1 MSIITT
7 YPGIVS
13 VSGDDLLV
21 IADMSVLGTPTR
33 TVRVDQL
40 IGTGGGGGTVLS
52 VDGGNSS
59 FINIAGGP
67 ITVSGTLTASLSA
80 TGTPSSSTY
89 LRGDNTWATIPGGN
103 VGTVTNV
110 SYSTNITA
118 FTAAVANAT
127 STPSLTLNLN
137 GGSVGQFLRQDGTW
151 ATVPTGSGTVES
163 VGLSTNIAA
172 FQVVNSPITG
182 IGTLEIN
189 LNGGST
195 GQFLRQDG
203 TWATIPGGNPGTV
216 TEVGVSSNY
225 LTIGNTPITSNGT
238 ISVNVPVSGVTAG
251 AYTNA
256 NITVDQYG
264 FVTAA
269 ANGSGGGSTSPAGSD
284 TQVQYNNS
292 GAFGAGAFFT
302 TNKTSKVDVK
312 YELGLVGDGTN
323 QGLLKL
329 YCEAGTPHYVGIKGP
344 NHSGGNSYTLQLPN
358 TLPAVANQILESN
371 ASGTLSWIATPS
383 GGSGTVTSVTG
394 QDGIVMTG
402 TATDPVVNVDYL
414 GTDNYILTALATN
427 PADSSTRPSREADMN
442 FSTERTSKQVYY
454 TTLADIVD
462 TGNGYKMTAFRLDV
476 ASGGATPTITM
487 ISNHIGGTWSISRI
501 GVGEYNIT
509 NSNGAIF
516 TDKTICYINNPN
528 IAGTVGATTNVFPQ
542 ATNIR
547 RKAAT
552 LISVECFEV
561 GTTTGN
567 RGDSADLG
575 TANPIYVEIK
585 IYD

>member
-59 FINIAGGP
+59 FINITGGP
-67 ITVSGTLTASLSA
+67 ITVSGTLTATLSA
-80 TGTPSSSTY
+80 EGTPSSSTY
-89 LRGDNTWATIPGGN
+89 LRGDNKWVTIPGGN
-103 VGTVTNV
+103 VGTVTSV
-110 SYSTNITA
+110 SYSTNIAA
-118 FTAAVANAT
+118 FTAAVTNAT

-137 GGSVGQFLRQDGTW
+137 GGSTGQFLRQDGTW

-251 AYTNA
+251 NYTNA

-269 ANGSGGGSTSPAGSD
+269 ANGSSGGGVSQIVA
-284 TQVQYNNS
+284 
-292 GAFGAGAFFT
+292 
-302 TNKTSKVDVK
+302 
-312 YELGLVGDGTN
+312 GTN
-323 QGLLKL
+323 
-329 YCEAGTPHYVGIKGP
+329 I
-344 NHSGGNSYTLQLPN
+344 NIS
-358 TLPAVANQILESN
+358 
-371 ASGTLSWIATPS
+371 PS
-383 GGSGTVTSVTG
+383 GGTGVVTINSTDQFTGTVTSVTG

-402 TATDPVVNVDYL
+402 SAAAPVVNVDYL
-414 GTDNYILTALATN
+414 GTDNYILTALATD
-427 PADSSTRPSREADMN
+427 PTDITTRPSRDANMD
-442 FSTERTSKQVYY
+442 FSSERVTKQVYY

-462 TGNGYKMTAFRLDV
+462 TGNGYQMTAFRLDA
-476 ASGGATPTITM
+476 ASAGATPTITM
-487 ISNHIGGTWSISRI
+487 ISNHIGGTWSISRS
-501 GVGEYNIT
+501 GVGDYEIT
-509 NSNGAIF
+509 NSNGSIF

-528 IAGTVGATTNVFPQ
+528 ITGTVGATTNVFPQ

-547 RKAAT
+547 RKAVT
-552 LISVECFEV
+552 LIAIECFEV
-561 GTTTGN
+561 GTTTSN
-567 RGDSADLG
+567 RGDSADFG

>member
-59 FINIAGGP
+59 FINITGGP

-103 VGTVTNV
+103 VGTVTSV
-110 SYSTNITA
+110 SYSTNIAA
-118 FTAAVANAT
+118 FTAAVTNAT

-151 ATVPTGSGTVES
+151 ATVPTG
-163 VGLSTNIAA
+163 
-172 FQVVNSPITG
+172 
-182 IGTLEIN
+182 
-189 LNGGST
+189 GGS
-195 GQFLRQDG
+195 
-203 TWATIPGGNPGTV
+203 V
-216 TEVGVSSNY
+216 TSVGVSSNY
-225 LTIGNTPITSNGT
+225 LTIGSTPVTSSGT

-269 ANGSGGGSTSPAGSD
+269 ANGSSGGGVSQIVA
-284 TQVQYNNS
+284 
-292 GAFGAGAFFT
+292 
-302 TNKTSKVDVK
+302 
-312 YELGLVGDGTN
+312 GTN
-323 QGLLKL
+323 
-329 YCEAGTPHYVGIKGP
+329 I
-344 NHSGGNSYTLQLPN
+344 NIS
-358 TLPAVANQILESN
+358 
-371 ASGTLSWIATPS
+371 PS
-383 GGSGTVTSVTG
+383 GGTGVVTINSTDQFTGTVTSVTG

-402 TATDPVVNVDYL
+402 SATAPVVNVDYL
-414 GTDNYILTALATN
+414 GADNYILTAAN
-427 PADSSTRPSREADMN
+427 PDPSVPTSRDDSMN
-442 FSTERTSKQVYY
+442 FSTDRTSKQVYH

-462 TGNGYKMTAFRLDV
+462 TGNGYKATAFRLEV
-476 ASGGATPTITM
+476 ASAGATPTITM
-487 ISNHIGGTWSISRI
+487 ISNHILGTWSITRI

-509 NSNGAIF
+509 NSNGSIF
-516 TDKTICYINNPN
+516 TDKTICYINNSN
-528 IAGTVGATTNVFPQ
+528 ITGTAGATTNVFPQ

-547 RKAAT
+547 RKAASI
-552 LISVECFEV
+552 ISIECFEV
-561 GTTTGN
+561 GTTTNN

-575 TANPIYVEIK
+575 TANDIYVEIK

>member
-103 VGTVTNV
+103 VGTVTSV
-110 SYSTNITA
+110 SYSTNIAA
-118 FTAAVANAT
+118 FTAAVTNAT

-151 ATVPTGSGTVES
+151 AT
-163 VGLSTNIAA
+163 
-172 FQVVNSPITG
+172 
-182 IGTLEIN
+182 
-189 LNGGST
+189 
-195 GQFLRQDG
+195 
-203 TWATIPGGNPGTV
+203 IPGGNPGTV
-216 TEVGVSSNY
+216 TSVGVSSNY

-402 TATDPVVNVDYL
+402 SATDPVVNVDYL
-414 GTDNYILTALATN
+414 GTDNYILTAAAPDPSV
-427 PADSSTRPSREADMN
+427 PASRDASMN
-442 FSTERTSKQVYY
+442 FSTERTSKQVYH

-476 ASGGATPTITM
+476 ASAGATPTITM
-487 ISNHIGGTWSISRI
+487 ISNHILGTWSISRI

-509 NSNGAIF
+509 NSNGSIF

-528 IAGTVGATTNVFPQ
+528 VAGTAGATTNVFPQ

-567 RGDSADLG
+567 RGDSADFG

>member
-40 IGTGGGGGTVLS
+40 IGTGGGGGTVLN

-110 SYSTNITA
+110 SYSTNIAA

-137 GGSVGQFLRQDGTW
+137 GGSV
-151 ATVPTGSGTVES
+151 
-163 VGLSTNIAA
+163 
-172 FQVVNSPITG
+172 
-182 IGTLEIN
+182 
-189 LNGGST
+189 

-238 ISVNVPVSGVTAG
+238 ISVNVPASGVTAG

-269 ANGSGGGSTSPAGSD
+269 ANGSSGGGVSQIVAGTNITISPAGG
-284 TQVQYNNS
+284 TGVVTINS
-292 GAFGAGAFFT
+292 TDQF
-302 TNKTSKVDVK
+302 V
-312 YELGLVGDGTN
+312 
-323 QGLLKL
+323 
-329 YCEAGTPHYVGIKGP
+329 
-344 NHSGGNSYTLQLPN
+344 
-358 TLPAVANQILESN
+358 
-371 ASGTLSWIATPS
+371 
-383 GGSGTVTSVTG
+383 GTVTSVTG

-402 TATDPVVNVDYL
+402 SAAAPVVNVDYL
-414 GTDNYILTALATN
+414 GTDNYILTAATLDPLV
-427 PADSSTRPSREADMN
+427 PASREDSMN
-442 FSTERTSKQVYY
+442 FSTVRTSKQVYH

-462 TGNGYKMTAFRLDV
+462 TGNGYQMTAFRLDV
-476 ASGGATPTITM
+476 ASAGATPTITM
-487 ISNHIGGTWSISRI
+487 ISNHIGGTWSIVRL
-501 GVGEYNIT
+501 GVGVYDIS
-509 NSNGAIF
+509 NSGGSIF
-516 TDKTICYINNPN
+516 TDKTICYINNSN
-528 IAGTVGATTNVFPQ
+528 VAGTVGATTNVFPQ

-552 LISVECFEV
+552 LIAIECFEV

-567 RGDSADLG
+567 RGDTADFG
-575 TANPIYVEIK
+575 TANSIYVEIK

>member
-40 IGTGGGGGTVLS
+40 IGTGGGGGTVLN

-103 VGTVTNV
+103 VGTVTSV
-110 SYSTNITA
+110 SYSTNIAA
-118 FTAAVANAT
+118 FTAAVTNAT

-182 IGTLEIN
+182 IGVLEIN

-203 TWATIPGGNPGTV
+203 AWATIPGGNPGTV

-251 AYTNA
+251 TYTNA

-269 ANGSGGGSTSPAGSD
+269 ANGSSGGGVSQIVA
-284 TQVQYNNS
+284 
-292 GAFGAGAFFT
+292 
-302 TNKTSKVDVK
+302 
-312 YELGLVGDGTN
+312 GTN
-323 QGLLKL
+323 I
-329 YCEAGTPHYVGIKGP
+329 TI
-344 NHSGGNSYTLQLPN
+344 S
-358 TLPAVANQILESN
+358 
-371 ASGTLSWIATPS
+371 PS
-383 GGSGTVTSVTG
+383 GGTGVVTINSTDQFTGTVTSVTG

-402 TATDPVVNVDYL
+402 TATDPEVNIDYL
-414 GTDNYILTALATN
+414 GTDNYILTAAAPDPLVPTSRD
-427 PADSSTRPSREADMN
+427 DSMN
-442 FSTERTSKQVYY
+442 FSTDRTSKQVYH

-476 ASGGATPTITM
+476 ASAGATPTITM

-509 NSNGAIF
+509 NSNGGIF
-516 TDKTICYINNPN
+516 TDNTICYINNPN
-528 IAGTVGATTNVFPQ
+528 IAGTAGATTNVFPQ

>member
-1 MSIITT
+1 MSILTT
-7 YPGIVS
+7 YPGITN
-13 VSGDDLLV
+13 VSGEDLLV
-21 IADMSVLGTPTR
+21 ISDMSLPGTPTR
-33 TVRVDQL
+33 SVTVNQL
-40 IGTGGGGGTVLS
+40 IGGGGGGVLS
-52 VDGGNSS
+52 VDANADGNAIVVS
-59 FINIAGGP
+59 GGP
-67 ITVSGTLTASLSA
+67 ITSIGTLQFGFTGLSSQYIN
-80 TGTPSSSTY
+80 GQ
-89 LRGDNTWATIPGGN
+89 GN
-103 VGTVTNV
+103 LANFPPVGSGTVTDV
-110 SYSTNITA
+110 SYSTNIAA
-118 FTAAVANAT
+118 FTAGVINAT
-127 STPSLTLNLN
+127 TTPSLTLNLN
-137 GGSVGQFLRQDGTW
+137 GGSTGQFLRQDGTW

-182 IGTLEIN
+182 IGVLEIN

-238 ISVNVPVSGVTAG
+238 ISVNVPVQSNLTAG

-269 ANGSGGGSTSPAGSD
+269 ANGSGGGGGVSQIVA
-284 TQVQYNNS
+284 
-292 GAFGAGAFFT
+292 
-302 TNKTSKVDVK
+302 
-312 YELGLVGDGTN
+312 GTN
-323 QGLLKL
+323 ITISPS
-329 YCEAGTPHYVGIKGP
+329 AGTGVVTI
-344 NHSGGNSYTLQLPN
+344 NSTDQF
-358 TLPAVANQILESN
+358 V
-371 ASGTLSWIATPS
+371 
-383 GGSGTVTSVTG
+383 GTVTSVTG

-402 TATDPVVNVDYL
+402 SAAAPVVNVDYL
-414 GTDNYILTALATN
+414 GTDNYILTAAN
-427 PADSSTRPSREADMN
+427 PDPLVPTSRDSSMN
-442 FSTERTSKQVYY
+442 FSTERTSKQVYH

-462 TGNGYKMTAFRLDV
+462 TGNGYKMTAFRLNV
-476 ASGGATPTITM
+476 ASAGATPTITM
-487 ISNHIGGTWSISRI
+487 INNNIGGTWSITRT

-509 NSNGAIF
+509 NSNGGIF
-516 TDKTICYINNPN
+516 TDNTIGYINNPN
-528 IAGTVGATTNVFPQ
+528 ITGTVGSTTNVFPQ

-547 RKAAT
+547 RKAST
-552 LISVECFEV
+552 LVSIECFEV
-561 GTTTGN
+561 GTSGGN

>member
-7 YPGIVS
+7 YPQISS
-13 VSGDDLLV
+13 VSGEDVLV
-21 IADMSVLGTPTR
+21 IADMSELGTPTR
-33 TVRVDQL
+33 TVKVNQL
-40 IGTGGGGGTVLS
+40 VGGGGGGTGTVLE
-52 VDGGNSS
+52 VNGGNST
-59 FINIAGGP
+59 FVNITGGP

-103 VGTVTNV
+103 VGTVTSV
-110 SYSTNITA
+110 SYSTNIAA
-118 FTAAVANAT
+118 FTAGITNQT

-137 GGSVGQFLRQDGTW
+137 GGS
-151 ATVPTGSGTVES
+151 A
-163 VGLSTNIAA
+163 
-172 FQVVNSPITG
+172 
-182 IGTLEIN
+182 
-189 LNGGST
+189 

-216 TEVGVSSNY
+216 TEIGLSSNY

-269 ANGSGGGSTSPAGSD
+269 SNGSGGSGGV
-284 TQVQYNNS
+284 TQIT
-292 GAFGAGAFFT
+292 A
-302 TNKTSKVDVK
+302 
-312 YELGLVGDGTN
+312 GTN
-323 QGLLKL
+323 V
-329 YCEAGTPHYVGIKGP
+329 TI
-344 NHSGGNSYTLQLPN
+344 N
-358 TLPAVANQILESN
+358 
-371 ASGTLSWIATPS
+371 PS
-383 GGSGTVTSVTG
+383 GGTGVVTINSTDQFAGTVTSVTG
-394 QDGIVMTG
+394 QDGIIMTG
-402 TATDPVVNVDYL
+402 TATDPEVNIDYL
-414 GTDNYILTALATN
+414 GADNYILTAAAPDPLV
-427 PADSSTRPSREADMN
+427 PVSREDSMN
-442 FSTERTSKQVYY
+442 FSTVRSTNQVYH

-462 TGNGYKMTAFRLDV
+462 TGNGYQMTAFRLDV
-476 ASGGATPTITM
+476 ASAGATPTITM
-487 ISNHIGGTWSISRI
+487 ISNHIGGSWSISRL

-509 NSNGAIF
+509 NSNGSIF
-516 TDKTICYINNPN
+516 TDNTIGYINNPN

-547 RKAAT
+547 RKAASI
-552 LISVECFEV
+552 ISIECFEV

-567 RGDSADLG
+567 RGDSADFG

>member
-59 FINIAGGP
+59 FINITGGP

-103 VGTVTNV
+103 VGTVTSV
-110 SYSTNITA
+110 SYSTNIAA
-118 FTAAVANAT
+118 FTAAVTNAT

-137 GGSVGQFLRQDGTW
+137 GGSAGQFLRQDGTW
-151 ATVPTGSGTVES
+151 ATVPTG
-163 VGLSTNIAA
+163 
-172 FQVVNSPITG
+172 
-182 IGTLEIN
+182 
-189 LNGGST
+189 GGS
-195 GQFLRQDG
+195 
-203 TWATIPGGNPGTV
+203 V
-216 TEVGVSSNY
+216 TSVGVSSNY
-225 LTIGNTPITSNGT
+225 LTIGSTPVTSSGT

-269 ANGSGGGSTSPAGSD
+269 ANGSSGGGVSQIVA
-284 TQVQYNNS
+284 
-292 GAFGAGAFFT
+292 
-302 TNKTSKVDVK
+302 
-312 YELGLVGDGTN
+312 GTN
-323 QGLLKL
+323 
-329 YCEAGTPHYVGIKGP
+329 I
-344 NHSGGNSYTLQLPN
+344 NIS
-358 TLPAVANQILESN
+358 
-371 ASGTLSWIATPS
+371 PS
-383 GGSGTVTSVTG
+383 GGTGVVTINSTDQFTGTVTSVTG

-402 TATDPVVNVDYL
+402 SATAPVVNVDYL
-414 GTDNYILTALATN
+414 GADNYILTAAN
-427 PADSSTRPSREADMN
+427 PDPSVPTSRDDSMN
-442 FSTERTSKQVYY
+442 FSTDRTSKQVYH

-462 TGNGYKMTAFRLDV
+462 TGNGYKATAFRLEV
-476 ASGGATPTITM
+476 ASAGATPTITM
-487 ISNHIGGTWSISRI
+487 ISNHILGTWSITRI
-501 GVGEYNIT
+501 GVGSYNIT
-509 NSNGAIF
+509 NSNGSIF
-516 TDKTICYINNPN
+516 TDKTICYINNSN
-528 IAGTVGATTNVFPQ
+528 ITGTAGATTNVFPQ

-547 RKAAT
+547 RKAASI
-552 LISVECFEV
+552 ISIECFEV
-561 GTTTGN
+561 GTTTNN

-575 TANPIYVEIK
+575 TANDIYVEIK

>member
-1 MSIITT
+1 MSILTT
-7 YPGIVS
+7 YPGITN
-13 VSGDDLLV
+13 VSGEDLLV
-21 IADMSVLGTPTR
+21 ISDMSLPGTPTR
-33 TVRVDQL
+33 SVTVNQL
-40 IGTGGGGGTVLS
+40 IAGGGGGVLSVNANAGGNAIVVSGGPITSIGTLQFGFTGLSSQYINGQGNLANFPPVGSGTVLN

-59 FINIAGGP
+59 FINIVGGP

-103 VGTVTNV
+103 VGTVTSV
-110 SYSTNITA
+110 SYSTNIAA
-118 FTAAVANAT
+118 FTAGVINAT
-127 STPSLTLNLN
+127 TTPALTLNLN
-137 GGSVGQFLRQDGTW
+137 GGSTGQFLRQDGTW
-151 ATVPTGSGTVES
+151 ATVPTGSGTVG
-163 VGLSTNIAA
+163 V
-172 FQVVNSPITG
+172 
-182 IGTLEIN
+182 LEIN

-216 TEVGVSSNY
+216 TSVGVSSNY

-238 ISVNVPVSGVTAG
+238 ISVNVPASGVTAG
-251 AYTNA
+251 NYTNA

-269 ANGSGGGSTSPAGSD
+269 ANGSGGGG
-284 TQVQYNNS
+284 
-292 GAFGAGAFFT
+292 
-302 TNKTSKVDVK
+302 
-312 YELGLVGDGTN
+312 
-323 QGLLKL
+323 
-329 YCEAGTPHYVGIKGP
+329 
-344 NHSGGNSYTLQLPN
+344 
-358 TLPAVANQILESN
+358 
-371 ASGTLSWIATPS
+371 
-383 GGSGTVTSVTG
+383 GTVTSVTG
-394 QDGIVMTG
+394 NDGIVMTG
-402 TATDPVVNVDYL
+402 SATDPVVNVDYL
-414 GTDNYILTALATN
+414 GADNYILTAAN
-427 PADSSTRPSREADMN
+427 PDPLVPTSREASMN
-442 FSTERTSKQVYY
+442 FSTERTSKQVYH

-476 ASGGATPTITM
+476 ASAGATPTITM
-487 ISNHIGGTWSISRI
+487 ISNHILGTWSISRL

-509 NSNGAIF
+509 NSAGGIF

-528 IAGTVGATTNVFPQ
+528 ITGTAGATTNVFPQ

-561 GTTTGN
+561 GSSGGN
-567 RGDSADLG
+567 RGDSADFG

>member
-59 FINIAGGP
+59 FINITGGP

-103 VGTVTNV
+103 VGTVTSV
-110 SYSTNITA
+110 SYSTNIAA
-118 FTAAVANAT
+118 FTAAVTNAT

-137 GGSVGQFLRQDGTW
+137 GGSAGQFLRQDGTW
-151 ATVPTGSGTVES
+151 ATVPTG
-163 VGLSTNIAA
+163 
-172 FQVVNSPITG
+172 
-182 IGTLEIN
+182 
-189 LNGGST
+189 GGS
-195 GQFLRQDG
+195 
-203 TWATIPGGNPGTV
+203 V
-216 TEVGVSSNY
+216 TSVGVSSNY
-225 LTIGNTPITSNGT
+225 LTIGSTPVTSSGT

-269 ANGSGGGSTSPAGSD
+269 TNGSSGGGVSQIVA
-284 TQVQYNNS
+284 
-292 GAFGAGAFFT
+292 
-302 TNKTSKVDVK
+302 
-312 YELGLVGDGTN
+312 GTN
-323 QGLLKL
+323 
-329 YCEAGTPHYVGIKGP
+329 I
-344 NHSGGNSYTLQLPN
+344 NIS
-358 TLPAVANQILESN
+358 
-371 ASGTLSWIATPS
+371 PS
-383 GGSGTVTSVTG
+383 GGTGVVTINSTDQFTGTVTSVTG

-402 TATDPVVNVDYL
+402 SATAPVVNVDYL
-414 GTDNYILTALATN
+414 GADNYILTAAN
-427 PADSSTRPSREADMN
+427 PDPSVPTSRDDSMN
-442 FSTERTSKQVYY
+442 FSTDRTSKQVYH

-462 TGNGYKMTAFRLDV
+462 TGNGYKATAFRLEV
-476 ASGGATPTITM
+476 ASAGATPTITM
-487 ISNHIGGTWSISRI
+487 ISNHILGTWSITRI
-501 GVGEYNIT
+501 GVGSYNIT
-509 NSNGAIF
+509 NSNGSIF
-516 TDKTICYINNPN
+516 TDKTICYINNSN
-528 IAGTVGATTNVFPQ
+528 ITGTAGATTNVFPQ

-547 RKAAT
+547 RKAASI
-552 LISVECFEV
+552 ISIECFEV
-561 GTTTGN
+561 GTTTNN

-575 TANPIYVEIK
+575 TANDIYVEIK

>member
-103 VGTVTNV
+103 LGTVT
-110 SYSTNITA
+110 S
-118 FTAAVANAT
+118 VAY
-127 STPSLTLNLN
+127 
-137 GGSVGQFLRQDGTW
+137 
-151 ATVPTGSGTVES
+151 
-163 VGLSTNIAA
+163 STNIAA
-172 FQVVNSPITG
+172 FTAGVINATTTPAL
-182 IGTLEIN
+182 TLN

-238 ISVNVPVSGVTAG
+238 ISVNVPASGVTAG
-251 AYTNA
+251 NYTNA

-269 ANGSGGGSTSPAGSD
+269 ANGSGGGG
-284 TQVQYNNS
+284 
-292 GAFGAGAFFT
+292 
-302 TNKTSKVDVK
+302 
-312 YELGLVGDGTN
+312 
-323 QGLLKL
+323 
-329 YCEAGTPHYVGIKGP
+329 
-344 NHSGGNSYTLQLPN
+344 
-358 TLPAVANQILESN
+358 
-371 ASGTLSWIATPS
+371 
-383 GGSGTVTSVTG
+383 GTVTSVTG

-402 TATDPVVNVDYL
+402 SAAAPVVNVDYL
-414 GTDNYILTALATN
+414 GTDNYILTGTEATALLPIQPEDHMA
-427 PADSSTRPSREADMN
+427 
-442 FSTERTSKQVYY
+442 FSTTRAGNAVYY
-454 TTLADIVD
+454 TTMRKVIDK
-462 TGNGYKMTAFRLDV
+462 GNGYVHAALKLTPV
-476 ASGGATPTITM
+476 SGAAPTLTVIY
-487 ISNHIGGTWSISRI
+487 NNIGGTWSITRLSTGNYEI
-501 GVGEYNIT
+501 NNT
-509 NSNGAIF
+509 SALF
-516 TDKTICYINNPN
+516 TDKTICFINNSNFAAPSS
-528 IAGTVGATTNVFPQ
+528 GTGELPQ
-542 ATNIR
+542 LTNIR
-547 RKAAT
+547 RKST
-552 LISVECFEV
+552 TVISIENYNVET
-561 GTTTGN
+561 GTVSGI
-567 RGDSADLG
+567 DADFGL
-575 TANPIYVEIK
+575 ANVVYVEIK

>member
-1 MSIITT
+1 MSILTT
-7 YPGIVS
+7 YPGITN
-13 VSGDDLLV
+13 VSGEDLLV
-21 IADMSVLGTPTR
+21 ISDMSLPGTPTR
-33 TVRVDQL
+33 SVTVNQL
-40 IGTGGGGGTVLS
+40 IAGGGGGVLSVNANAGGNAIVVSGGPITSIGTLQFGFTGLSSQYINGQGNLANFPPVGSGTVLN

-110 SYSTNITA
+110 SYSTNIAA
-118 FTAAVANAT
+118 FTAAVTNAT

-137 GGSVGQFLRQDGTW
+137 GGSTGQFLRQDGTW

-238 ISVNVPVSGVTAG
+238 ISVNVPASGVTAG
-251 AYTNA
+251 NYTNA

-269 ANGSGGGSTSPAGSD
+269 TNGSGGGGVSQIVAGTNVTISPPAG
-284 TQVQYNNS
+284 TGAVTINS
-292 GAFGAGAFFT
+292 TDQF
-302 TNKTSKVDVK
+302 V
-312 YELGLVGDGTN
+312 
-323 QGLLKL
+323 
-329 YCEAGTPHYVGIKGP
+329 
-344 NHSGGNSYTLQLPN
+344 
-358 TLPAVANQILESN
+358 
-371 ASGTLSWIATPS
+371 
-383 GGSGTVTSVTG
+383 GTVTSVTG

-402 TATDPVVNVDYL
+402 SATDPVVNVDYL
-414 GTDNYILTALATN
+414 GTDNYILTSLATN
-427 PADSSTRPSREADMN
+427 PADSSTRPSREANMN
-442 FSTERTSKQVYY
+442 FSTERTSKQVYH

-462 TGNGYKMTAFRLDV
+462 TGNGYKMTAFRLYA
-476 ASGGATPTITM
+476 ASAGATPTITM
-487 ISNHIGGTWSISRI
+487 INNNIGGVWSISRI

-516 TDKTICYINNPN
+516 TDNTIGYINNPN
-528 IAGTVGATTNVFPQ
+528 IAGTVGTTTNVFPQ
-542 ATNIR
+542 ATTIR

-567 RGDSADLG
+567 RGDSADFG
-575 TANPIYVEIK
+575 TANYIYVEIK

>member
-103 VGTVTNV
+103 VGTVTSV
-110 SYSTNITA
+110 SYSTNIAA
-118 FTAAVANAT
+118 FTAAVTNAT
-127 STPSLTLNLN
+127 STPSLTL
-137 GGSVGQFLRQDGTW
+137 
-151 ATVPTGSGTVES
+151 
-163 VGLSTNIAA
+163 
-172 FQVVNSPITG
+172 
-182 IGTLEIN
+182 N

-238 ISVNVPVSGVTAG
+238 ISVNVPASGVTAG

-269 ANGSGGGSTSPAGSD
+269 ANGSGGGS
-284 TQVQYNNS
+284 
-292 GAFGAGAFFT
+292 
-302 TNKTSKVDVK
+302 
-312 YELGLVGDGTN
+312 
-323 QGLLKL
+323 
-329 YCEAGTPHYVGIKGP
+329 
-344 NHSGGNSYTLQLPN
+344 
-358 TLPAVANQILESN
+358 
-371 ASGTLSWIATPS
+371 
-383 GGSGTVTSVTG
+383 GTVTSVTG

-402 TATDPVVNVDYL
+402 SATDPVVNVDYL
-414 GTDNYILTALATN
+414 GTDNYILTAAAPDASV
-427 PADSSTRPSREADMN
+427 PASRDASMN
-442 FSTERTSKQVYY
+442 FSTERTSKQVYH

-487 ISNHIGGTWSISRI
+487 ISNHILGTWSITRI

-509 NSNGAIF
+509 NSNGSIF

-528 IAGTVGATTNVFPQ
+528 VAGTAGATTNVFPQ

-567 RGDSADLG
+567 RGDSADFG

>member
-40 IGTGGGGGTVLS
+40 IGTGGGGGTVLN

-103 VGTVTNV
+103 VGTVTSV
-110 SYSTNITA
+110 SYSTNIAA
-118 FTAAVANAT
+118 FTAAVTNAT

-151 ATVPTGSGTVES
+151 ATVGTVAS
-163 VGLSTNIAA
+163 
-172 FQVVNSPITG
+172 
-182 IGTLEIN
+182 
-189 LNGGST
+189 
-195 GQFLRQDG
+195 
-203 TWATIPGGNPGTV
+203 
-216 TEVGVSSNY
+216 VGVSSNY
-225 LTIGNTPITSNGT
+225 LTIGSTPITSSGT

-269 ANGSGGGSTSPAGSD
+269 ANGSGGGS
-284 TQVQYNNS
+284 
-292 GAFGAGAFFT
+292 
-302 TNKTSKVDVK
+302 
-312 YELGLVGDGTN
+312 
-323 QGLLKL
+323 
-329 YCEAGTPHYVGIKGP
+329 
-344 NHSGGNSYTLQLPN
+344 
-358 TLPAVANQILESN
+358 
-371 ASGTLSWIATPS
+371 
-383 GGSGTVTSVTG
+383 GTVTSVTG

-402 TATDPVVNVDYL
+402 SATDPIVNVDYA
-414 GTDNYILTALATN
+414 GIDNYILTGTEATALLPIQPEDHMT
-427 PADSSTRPSREADMN
+427 
-442 FSTERTSKQVYY
+442 FSTTRAGNAVYY
-454 TTLADIVD
+454 TTMRKVIDK
-462 TGNGYKMTAFRLDV
+462 GNGYVHAALKLTPV
-476 ASGGATPTITM
+476 SGAAPTLTVIY
-487 ISNHIGGTWSISRI
+487 NNIGGTWSITRLSTGNYEI
-501 GVGEYNIT
+501 NNT
-509 NSNGAIF
+509 SALF
-516 TDKTICYINNPN
+516 TDKTICFINNSNFAAPSS
-528 IAGTVGATTNVFPQ
+528 GTGELPQ
-542 ATNIR
+542 LTNIR
-547 RKAAT
+547 RKST
-552 LISVECFEV
+552 TVISIENYNVET
-561 GTTTGN
+561 GTVSGI
-567 RGDSADLG
+567 DADFGL
-575 TANPIYVEIK
+575 ANDIYVEIK

>member
-7 YPGIVS
+7 YPQILS

-103 VGTVTNV
+103 VGTVTSV
-110 SYSTNITA
+110 SYSTNIAA
-118 FTAAVANAT
+118 FTAAVTNAT

-151 ATVPTGSGTVES
+151 AT
-163 VGLSTNIAA
+163 
-172 FQVVNSPITG
+172 
-182 IGTLEIN
+182 
-189 LNGGST
+189 
-195 GQFLRQDG
+195 
-203 TWATIPGGNPGTV
+203 IPGGNPGTV
-216 TEVGVSSNY
+216 TSVGVSSNY
-225 LTIGNTPITSNGT
+225 LTIGSTPITSNGT

-302 TNKTSKVDVK
+302 TNKTSKVDIK

-358 TLPAVANQILESN
+358 TLPNVANQILESN
-371 ASGTLSWIATPS
+371 ATGTLSWIATPS

-402 TATDPVVNVDYL
+402 SAAAPVVNVDYA
-414 GTDNYILTALATN
+414 GTDNYILTGTEATALLPIQPEDHMA
-427 PADSSTRPSREADMN
+427 
-442 FSTERTSKQVYY
+442 FSTIRAGNAVYY
-454 TTLADIVD
+454 TTMRKVIDK
-462 TGNGYKMTAFRLDV
+462 GNGYVHAALKLTPV
-476 ASGGATPTITM
+476 SGAAPTLTVIY
-487 ISNHIGGTWSISRI
+487 NNIGGTWSITRLSTGNYEI
-501 GVGEYNIT
+501 NNT
-509 NSNGAIF
+509 SNLF
-516 TDKTICYINNPN
+516 TDKTICFINNSNFAAPSS
-528 IAGTVGATTNVFPQ
+528 GTGELPQ
-542 ATNIR
+542 LTNIR
-547 RKAAT
+547 RKST
-552 LISVECFEV
+552 TVISIENYNVET
-561 GTTTGN
+561 GTVSGI
-567 RGDSADLG
+567 DADFGL
-575 TANPIYVEIK
+575 ANVVYVEIK

>member
-59 FINIAGGP
+59 FINITGGP

-103 VGTVTNV
+103 VGTVTSV
-110 SYSTNITA
+110 SYSTNIAA
-118 FTAAVANAT
+118 FTAAVTNAT

-151 ATVPTGSGTVES
+151 ATVPTG
-163 VGLSTNIAA
+163 
-172 FQVVNSPITG
+172 
-182 IGTLEIN
+182 
-189 LNGGST
+189 GGS
-195 GQFLRQDG
+195 
-203 TWATIPGGNPGTV
+203 V
-216 TEVGVSSNY
+216 TSVGVSSNY
-225 LTIGNTPITSNGT
+225 LTIGSTPVTSSGT

-269 ANGSGGGSTSPAGSD
+269 TNGSSGGGVSQIVA
-284 TQVQYNNS
+284 
-292 GAFGAGAFFT
+292 
-302 TNKTSKVDVK
+302 
-312 YELGLVGDGTN
+312 GTN
-323 QGLLKL
+323 
-329 YCEAGTPHYVGIKGP
+329 I
-344 NHSGGNSYTLQLPN
+344 NIS
-358 TLPAVANQILESN
+358 
-371 ASGTLSWIATPS
+371 PS
-383 GGSGTVTSVTG
+383 GGTGVVTINSTDQFTGTVTSVTG

-402 TATDPVVNVDYL
+402 SATAPVVNVDYL
-414 GTDNYILTALATN
+414 GADNYILTAAN
-427 PADSSTRPSREADMN
+427 PDPSVPTSRDDSMN
-442 FSTERTSKQVYY
+442 FSTDRTSKQVYH

-462 TGNGYKMTAFRLDV
+462 TGNGYKATAFRLEV
-476 ASGGATPTITM
+476 ASAGATPTITM
-487 ISNHIGGTWSISRI
+487 ISNHILGTWSITRI

-509 NSNGAIF
+509 NSNGSIF
-516 TDKTICYINNPN
+516 TDKTICYINNSN
-528 IAGTVGATTNVFPQ
+528 ITGTAGATTNVFPQ

-547 RKAAT
+547 RKAASI
-552 LISVECFEV
+552 ISIECFEV
-561 GTTTGN
+561 GTTTNN

-575 TANPIYVEIK
+575 TANDIYVEIK

>member
-40 IGTGGGGGTVLS
+40 IGTGGGGGTVLN
-52 VDGGNSS
+52 VDGGNSD
-59 FINIAGGP
+59 FINITGGP

-80 TGTPSSSTY
+80 EGTPSSSTY
-89 LRGDNTWATIPGGN
+89 LRGDNKWVTIPGGN

-110 SYSTNITA
+110 SYSTNIAA

-137 GGSVGQFLRQDGTW
+137 GGSV
-151 ATVPTGSGTVES
+151 
-163 VGLSTNIAA
+163 
-172 FQVVNSPITG
+172 
-182 IGTLEIN
+182 
-189 LNGGST
+189 

-251 AYTNA
+251 NYTNA

-269 ANGSGGGSTSPAGSD
+269 ANGSSGGGVSQIVAGTNITISPAGG
-284 TQVQYNNS
+284 TGVVTINS
-292 GAFGAGAFFT
+292 TDQF
-302 TNKTSKVDVK
+302 V
-312 YELGLVGDGTN
+312 
-323 QGLLKL
+323 
-329 YCEAGTPHYVGIKGP
+329 
-344 NHSGGNSYTLQLPN
+344 
-358 TLPAVANQILESN
+358 
-371 ASGTLSWIATPS
+371 
-383 GGSGTVTSVTG
+383 GTVTSVTG

-402 TATDPVVNVDYL
+402 SAAAPVVNVDYL
-414 GTDNYILTALATN
+414 GTDNYILTAAAPDPLAAPTSRD
-427 PADSSTRPSREADMN
+427 DSMN
-442 FSTERTSKQVYY
+442 FSTVRTSKQVYH

-462 TGNGYKMTAFRLDV
+462 TGNGYQMTAFRLDV
-476 ASGGATPTITM
+476 ASAGATPTITM
-487 ISNHIGGTWSISRI
+487 ISNHIGGTWSIVRL
-501 GVGEYNIT
+501 GVGVYDIS
-509 NSNGAIF
+509 NSGGSIF
-516 TDKTICYINNPN
+516 TDKTICYINNSN
-528 IAGTVGATTNVFPQ
+528 VAGTVGATTNVFPQ

-552 LISVECFEV
+552 LIAIECFEV

-567 RGDSADLG
+567 RGDTADFG
-575 TANPIYVEIK
+575 TANSIYVEIK

>member
-40 IGTGGGGGTVLS
+40 IGTGGGGVLS
-52 VDGGNSS
+52 VNANADGNAIVVS
-59 FINIAGGP
+59 GGP
-67 ITVSGTLTASLSA
+67 ITVSGTLQFGFTGLSSQYIN
-80 TGTPSSSTY
+80 GQ
-89 LRGDNTWATIPGGN
+89 GN
-103 VGTVTNV
+103 LANFPPVGSGTVTNV
-110 SYSTNITA
+110 SYSTNIAA
-118 FTAAVANAT
+118 FTAGVINAT
-127 STPSLTLNLN
+127 TTPSLTLNLN

-182 IGTLEIN
+182 IGVLEIN

-238 ISVNVPVSGVTAG
+238 ISVNVPVQSNLTAG

-269 ANGSGGGSTSPAGSD
+269 ANGSSGGGVSQIVAGTNITISPAGG
-284 TQVQYNNS
+284 TGVVTINS
-292 GAFGAGAFFT
+292 TDQF
-302 TNKTSKVDVK
+302 V
-312 YELGLVGDGTN
+312 
-323 QGLLKL
+323 
-329 YCEAGTPHYVGIKGP
+329 
-344 NHSGGNSYTLQLPN
+344 
-358 TLPAVANQILESN
+358 
-371 ASGTLSWIATPS
+371 
-383 GGSGTVTSVTG
+383 GTVTSVTG

-402 TATDPVVNVDYL
+402 SAAAPVVNVDYL
-414 GTDNYILTALATN
+414 GTDNYILTAATLDPLV
-427 PADSSTRPSREADMN
+427 PASREDSMN
-442 FSTERTSKQVYY
+442 FSTVRTSKQVYH

-462 TGNGYKMTAFRLDV
+462 TGNGYQMTAFRLDV
-476 ASGGATPTITM
+476 ASAGATPTITM
-487 ISNHIGGTWSISRI
+487 ISNHIGGTWSIVRL
-501 GVGEYNIT
+501 GVGVYDIS
-509 NSNGAIF
+509 NSRGSIF
-516 TDKTICYINNPN
+516 TDKTICYINNSN
-528 IAGTVGATTNVFPQ
+528 VAGTVGATTNVFPQ

-552 LISVECFEV
+552 LIAIECFEV

-567 RGDSADLG
+567 RGDTADFG
-575 TANPIYVEIK
+575 TANSIYVEIK

>member
-7 YPGIVS
+7 YPQILS

-103 VGTVTNV
+103 VGTVTSV
-110 SYSTNITA
+110 SYSTNIAA
-118 FTAAVANAT
+118 FTAAVTNAT

-151 ATVPTGSGTVES
+151 ATVP
-163 VGLSTNIAA
+163 A
-172 FQVVNSPITG
+172 
-182 IGTLEIN
+182 
-189 LNGGST
+189 GG
-195 GQFLRQDG
+195 
-203 TWATIPGGNPGTV
+203 GTV
-216 TEVGVSSNY
+216 TSVGVSSNY
-225 LTIGNTPITSNGT
+225 LTIGSTPITSSGA

-269 ANGSGGGSTSPAGSD
+269 ANGSGGGS
-284 TQVQYNNS
+284 
-292 GAFGAGAFFT
+292 
-302 TNKTSKVDVK
+302 
-312 YELGLVGDGTN
+312 
-323 QGLLKL
+323 
-329 YCEAGTPHYVGIKGP
+329 
-344 NHSGGNSYTLQLPN
+344 
-358 TLPAVANQILESN
+358 
-371 ASGTLSWIATPS
+371 
-383 GGSGTVTSVTG
+383 GTVTSVTG

-402 TATDPVVNVDYL
+402 SATDPIVNVDYA
-414 GTDNYILTALATN
+414 GIDNYILTGTEATALLPIQPEDHMA
-427 PADSSTRPSREADMN
+427 
-442 FSTERTSKQVYY
+442 FSTIRAGNAVYY
-454 TTLADIVD
+454 TTMRKVIDK
-462 TGNGYKMTAFRLDV
+462 GNGYKMTAFRLDV
-476 ASGGATPTITM
+476 ASAGATPTITM
-487 ISNHIGGTWSISRI
+487 INNNIGGTWSITRT

-509 NSNGAIF
+509 NSNGSIF
-516 TDKTICYINNPN
+516 TDNTIGYINNPN
-528 IAGTVGATTNVFPQ
+528 ITGTVGATTNVFPQ

-561 GTTTGN
+561 GSSGGN
-567 RGDSADLG
+567 RGQSADFG